1 MEYLEKALHLLD
13 WSNGVFCTTVPLR
26 YIATVQKVIHDK
38 QLSLKKIYDADLYHL
53 PVKQASVYSVE

>member
-13 WSNGVFCTTVPLR
+13 WSNGIFCSTVPLR

-38 QLSLKKIYDADLYHL
+38 QLPLKKIYDCALYHL
-53 PVKQASVYSVE
+53 PAKQASVFSVE